1 MKESKAERQ
10 APAATLKKVI
20 GRLGIYLAFVLIV
33 IALSLLTDKF
43 FTLSNLLN
51 VLRQVSINGILAIGM
66 AFVIITGGID
76 LSVGSVLA
84 LAGIISASFAVTTK
98 SPLPLVGVILIGLS
112 VGGLCGGINGILI
125 TRGRVAPFIATLA
138 MMTIARG
145 TALVYSNG
153 RPVINLSTG
162 YGQIGGGYVIGKL
175 AVPTVIFVFLI
186 LLAIFI
192 LNYTRFGRHIYAVG
206 DNESS
211 ARASGLRIEKIKL
224 IAYMICG
231 AMAGLAGMVLSSRV
245 AAASPIAGI
254 GAELDAIAAV
264 VIGGTSL
271 AGGVG
276 GIGGTVIGALIIG
289 VISNGLDI
297 INVSAYYQ
305 QIVKGLIIAL
315 AVLIDRK

>member
-1 MKESKAERQ
+1 MMELNTRRLTLAI
-10 APAATLKKVI
+10 TLKNLLS
-20 GRLGIYLAFVLIV
+20 RFGIYFAFILIV
-33 IALSLLTDKF
+33 LALSVITDKF
-43 FTLSNLLN
+43 FTLSNMLN

-66 AFVIITGGID
+66 TFVIITGGID

-84 LAGIISASFAVTTK
+84 LAGIISASFAVTT
-98 SPLPLVGVILIGLS
+98 SNPLPLVAVILIGLS
-112 VGGLCGGINGILI
+112 VGGLCGGVSGALI

-145 TALVYSNG
+145 TGLVFSNG
-153 RPVINLSTG
+153 RPVISLTEA
-162 YGQIGGGYVIGKL
+162 YKQIGGGYVLGRL
-175 AVPTVIFVFLI
+175 AVPVVIFVFLI
-186 LLAIFI
+186 LLAMFV

-206 DNESS
+206 DNENS
-211 ARASGLRIEKIKL
+211 ARASGLRIERIKWAVY
-224 IAYMICG
+224 IICG
-231 AMAGLAGMVLSSRV
+231 AMSGLAGMVLSSRV
-245 AAASPIAGI
+245 NAASPIAGV

-297 INVSAYYQ
+297 INVSAYFQ